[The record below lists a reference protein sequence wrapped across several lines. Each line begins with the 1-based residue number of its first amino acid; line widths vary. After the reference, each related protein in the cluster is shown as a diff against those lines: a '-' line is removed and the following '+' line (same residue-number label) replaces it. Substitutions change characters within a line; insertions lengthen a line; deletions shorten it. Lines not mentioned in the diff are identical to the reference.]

1 MFVNKKNEK
10 NQDQQPRTFNL
21 IAAGTDINGNIVTSG
36 DLRIDGRIAGD
47 VSCTAKL
54 IIGEIGV
61 VIGNIHCKSGEVSG
75 AVEGR
80 IVAIDNLQLNQTAI
94 VKGDIESVHF
104 TVESGATITGHC
116 TTNKSLE
123 PANRLQEVK
132 LIDYEKAEIVAE

>member
-10 NQDQQPRTFNL
+10 NQDQQRSFNL
-21 IAAGTDINGNIVTSG
+21 IATGTDINGNIMTSG

-54 IIGEIGV
+54 IIGENGIV
-61 VIGNIHCKSGEVSG
+61 VGNIHCKSGEVSG
-75 AVEGR
+75 TVEGR
-80 IVAIDNLQLNQTAI
+80 IIAVENLQLNQTAT

-104 TVESGATITGHC
+104 IVESGATITGHC

-123 PANRLQEVK
+123 PTNRLPEVK
-132 LIDYEKAEIVAE
+132 LIDYEKAEAIAE